1 MSENLTTNVELD
13 STANGTVS
21 FATDVVATIAGL
33 AATEVEGVAAMINNG
48 NLGLVDMLRRNQ
60 GNRPLTRGVKVEIN
74 GNQVTVQLT
83 VTVDYGSPVPTVA
96 REIQDN
102 VKKAIETMTGL
113 EVPEINVYVQGISFE
128 KENRAAMELEQKQRA
143 AISAQ
148 RVERLGRGE
157 EPHEDKPETEARDE
171 EPAETE
177 RRKKFR
183 SSKLFSQRRSAE
195 EHADE
200 TASDASE
207 QDKSEPIYAPAPA
220 SESQAA
226 TEVESAPAAE
236 AAPEAEAAAQPE
248 NDAPAAIDADPDED
262 EQVCD
267 GHCETCTLKCEAAGD
282 DGASTD
288 GEAARTDDDKRADE

>member
-33 AATEVEGVAAMINNG
+33 AATEVEGVAAMMNNG
-48 NLGLVDMLRRNQ
+48 NLGLVDMLRKNQ

-128 KENRAAMELEQKQRA
+128 KENRAALELEQKQRA
-143 AISAQ
+143 ALSAQ

-157 EPHEDKPETEARDE
+157 EPHEDKPELEAHE
-171 EPAETE
+171 GKPSETE
-177 RRKKFR
+177 RRKKLR
-183 SSKLFSQRRSAE
+183 GSKLFAQRR
-195 EHADE
+195 
-200 TASDASE
+200 ASDE
-207 QDKSEPIYAPAPA
+207 RQDEAEPDEAAGQEPIL
-220 SESQAA
+220 
-226 TEVESAPAAE
+226 
-236 AAPEAEAAAQPE
+236 APEAEAPEAPGASEPEAADVKPE
-248 NDAPAAIDADPDED
+248 GAEAQAETETPGTVQADPDLD
-262 EQVCD
+262 EPICD
-267 GHCETCTLKCEAAGD
+267 GHCETCTLKCDAAGELD
-282 DGASTD
+282 EQGTGAD
-288 GEAARTDDDKRADE
+288 GEKRAQE

>member
-48 NLGLVDMLRRNQ
+48 NLGLVDMLRKNQ

-74 GNQVTVQLT
+74 GNQVVVQLT

-128 KENRAAMELEQKQRA
+128 KENRAALELEQKQRA

-157 EPHEDKPETEARDE
+157 EPREDKPEEPRAE
-171 EPAETE
+171 ESAEPE
-177 RRKKFR
+177 RRKKLR
-183 SSKLFSQRRSAE
+183 SSKLFAQRRA
-195 EHADE
+195 ADE
-200 TASDASE
+200 PAPDESAADAPE
-207 QDKSEPIYAPAPA
+207 AAQEPIYAPAPEA
-220 SESQAA
+220 QPEGAAGQPEGDAPEQSDAPEQAD
-226 TEVESAPAAE
+226 APE
-236 AAPEAEAAAQPE
+236 QGDAPEA
-248 NDAPAAIDADPDED
+248 IVADPEED
-262 EQVCD
+262 EPVCD
-267 GHCETCTLKCEAAGD
+267 GHCDTCTLKCEAAGQ
-282 DGASTD
+282 GAAD
-288 GEAARTDDDKRADE
+288 EDAARAANEKPEDA